1 MIARSRGPKLA
12 ASVADRIVADIK
24 DLGWPEDTVLGSE
37 TELLERYGVSRAV
50 FREAVRLVEHQQVAR
65 MRRGPGG
72 GLVIA
77 APSTESV
84 VDAVAIYLLSANARV
99 EHVAQVR
106 LALEDTVAELAPRR
120 LTEGDIVAL
129 RELAERERADAST
142 DLREL
147 HTMLASMTRN
157 PALAFC
163 VDLLTR
169 ITQMY
174 SPSRKAIKPEV
185 REASHRA
192 HVAIIDAAIAGNEG
206 LTVHR
211 MHKHIAAELEF
222 LGHSQRLL
230 DPKLLRTL
238 EKSDKRG
245 ERLAREIFLEVRE
258 AGWPEGELLGS
269 ESELME
275 RFGVSRA
282 VLREAVRLL
291 EHHQIA
297 AMRRGPG
304 GGLFVTRPGVEATVG
319 AVTLLIERGGIT
331 PQHLSE
337 LRTALELIAVEQAV
351 ERLDDQAIAELQQ
364 ALEAEL
370 SASSAEQFAEIGH
383 DIHDVLA
390 RLTGNPV
397 LELLCVVLTR
407 LTRMHQG
414 PTSGDGKRSSGGN
427 RAGSAR
433 SGAGRSGS
441 KRWYEA
447 VHAAHA
453 GIVEAM
459 IDRDVGLARHRMRRH
474 LDALMAYVR

>member
-1 MIARSRGPKLA
+1 VITRPRGRKLA
-12 ASVADRIVADIK
+12 ASVADRIVADIR

-120 LTEGDIVAL
+120 LTEADIAVL
-129 RELAERERADAST
+129 RDLAARERDDAST

-157 PALAFC
+157 PALAFL

-174 SPSRKAIKPEV
+174 SPSRKAIKAEV

-192 HVAIIDAAIAGNEG
+192 HLAIIDAAIAGNEG

-222 LGHSQRLL
+222 LGPSHRLL

-245 ERLAREIFLEVRE
+245 ERLAREIFLEVRD
-258 AGWPEGELLGS
+258 AGWPAGELLGS

-304 GGLFVTRPGVEATVG
+304 GGLFVTRPGVEATIG

-351 ERLDDQAIAELQQ
+351 ERLDDEAVAELEQ
-364 ALEAEL
+364 ALAAEE
-370 SASSAEQFAEIGH
+370 SAASAEQLAEIGH

-407 LTRMHQG
+407 LTRMHQRAASG
-414 PTSGDGKRSSGGN
+414 DTRGSGDGK
-427 RAGSAR
+427 R
-433 SGAGRSGS
+433 SGAGRSG
-441 KRWYEA
+441 KRWYEE
-447 VHAAHA
+447 VHATHTA
-453 GIVEAM
+453 IVEAM
-459 IDRDVGLARHRMRRH
+459 VARDVGLARHRMRRH